1 MEDRAPLRKLD
12 PQTTATREL
21 NSPLMAMVKLLV
33 EVVAPATTPPVTVG
47 VMMAERVMT
56 HRRESLQRHPR
67 HAVVCVVHPTIKL
80 TDARRINRV
89 QRQGHRAKGVAETTS
104 LLTVQTAAVEAANRQ
119 GERTVITVPLFPTS
133 A

>member
-1 MEDRAPLRKLD
+1 MRKQD
-12 PQTTATREL
+12 PQATEPREL
-21 NSPLMAMVKLLV
+21 SSPLMVVVKLLV

-67 HAVVCVVHPTIKL
+67 HAVVCVVRPTTRL

-104 LLTVQTAAVEAANRQ
+104 LLTVQTAAVGAARHR

>member
-1 MEDRAPLRKLD
+1 MRKQD
-12 PQTTATREL
+12 PQATEPREL
-21 NSPLMAMVKLLV
+21 NSPLTVVVKLLV
-33 EVVAPATTPPVTVG
+33 EVVTPATTPPVTVG
-47 VMMAERVMT
+47 VMMAERVT
-56 HRRESLQRHPR
+56 NQQGASLQRRQH
-67 HAVVCVVHPTIKL
+67 HVVACVVHPTTRL

-104 LLTVQTAAVEAANRQ
+104 LLTVQTTAVEAAKHR